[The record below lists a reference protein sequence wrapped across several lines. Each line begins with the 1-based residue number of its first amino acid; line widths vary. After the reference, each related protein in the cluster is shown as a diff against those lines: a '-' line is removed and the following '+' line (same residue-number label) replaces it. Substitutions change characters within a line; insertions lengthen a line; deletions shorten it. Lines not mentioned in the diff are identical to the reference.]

1 MQKERL
7 SKGPI
12 GFCLESLR
20 KNSKANVT
28 ETMATVGGKVTS
40 WLEKDGDPRKVLNR
54 GRYQMFSLTKRCSSN
69 FISGHE
75 KVTGVRL
82 TLLE

>member
-1 MQKERL
+1 
-7 SKGPI
+7 
-12 GFCLESLR
+12 
-20 KNSKANVT
+20 
-28 ETMATVGGKVTS
+28 MATVGGKVTS
-40 WLEKDGDPRKVLNR
+40 WLEKDSMWIVQDLRGLVRLFTVIEMGIHSKVLNR

-69 FISGHE
+69 FISGNE